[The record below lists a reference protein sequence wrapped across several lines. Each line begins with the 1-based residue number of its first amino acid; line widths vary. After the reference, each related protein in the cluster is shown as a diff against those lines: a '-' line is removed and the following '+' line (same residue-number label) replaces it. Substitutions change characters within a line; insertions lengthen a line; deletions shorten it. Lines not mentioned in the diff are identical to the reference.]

1 MRRNPE
7 SLAAL
12 LGIRRANGD
21 LFRCASGTLT
31 TDALLLR
38 ANLLAGKLPNARERV
53 IVPSD
58 DPIAFLSGIMA
69 CWLSNDTAVA
79 WRKSAIDIASLAELT
94 SATTSISWDHL
105 AGDWHIDRSLTA
117 STGEQPGDLVI
128 LTSGSTGKPKGVA
141 LDLGRVAVNAALA
154 GSKVGVTSCEFW
166 AVDADMSLMSPL
178 GHTLMAWSNQV
189 PVQHLGGLEWSS
201 RSRLFAKGKGGYG
214 GAPLQIRELSQRMI
228 GAGPHVIV
236 SSGDFLPPALA
247 AAVEAR
253 FPEARLHK
261 IYGLTEVSGRLCVL
275 PHEQRQRNPAAA
287 GFPLPGFEVFVT
299 GAGEPQESKGE
310 SKGESKRES
319 EEKSGE
325 ICLAGPT
332 LMCGYWRSGGDFEPM
347 EGPVFRTGDL
357 GSIASDGLVTV
368 HGRRDDVF
376 KVGAEKVDRHSIEQA
391 LQSTL
396 GEREFCVLPVI
407 HPVLGQTPALFVAC
421 TDLENLPSRATLV
434 KAVRGKLPP
443 RYLPSM
449 TLFAGKTLPK
459 LPNGKLDKQLLI
471 HEFQK
476 YPDLYVKQP

>member
-31 TDALLLR
+31 ADALLFR

-58 DPIAFLSGIMA
+58 DPIAFLMGIVA

-94 SATTSISWDHL
+94 AATTSLRWDDL
-105 AGDWHIDRSLTA
+105 ASDWHIDRSLAA

-141 LDLGRVAVNAALA
+141 LDLGRLAVNAALA
-154 GSKVGVTSCEFW
+154 GSKVGVSSCEFW

-189 PVQHLGGLEWSS
+189 PVQHLGGLEWSR

-287 GFPLPGFEVFVT
+287 GFPLPGFEIFVA
-299 GAGEPQESKGE
+299 GAGEPQGSEQESGE
-310 SKGESKRES
+310 E
-319 EEKSGE
+319 SGE

-332 LMCGYWRSGGDFEPM
+332 LMCGYWRSGGDFEPT

-396 GEREFCVLPVI
+396 GSANF
-407 HPVLGQTPALFVAC
+407 AC
-421 TDLENLPSRATLV
+421 
-434 KAVRGKLPP
+434 
-443 RYLPSM
+443 
-449 TLFAGKTLPK
+449 
-459 LPNGKLDKQLLI
+459 
-471 HEFQK
+471 
-476 YPDLYVKQP
+476 YP